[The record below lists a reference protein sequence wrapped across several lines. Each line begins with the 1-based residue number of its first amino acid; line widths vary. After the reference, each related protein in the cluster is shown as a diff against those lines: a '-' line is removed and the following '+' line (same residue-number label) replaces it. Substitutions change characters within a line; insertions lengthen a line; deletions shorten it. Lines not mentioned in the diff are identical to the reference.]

1 MKSKGLAI
9 GLNLLSLCGIG
20 GLHDFYCGKIWL
32 GVIKLLTINFFWI
45 GTLVDTIL
53 IACDSYYIKFGTTTK
68 QAQVYRT
75 QPMANV
81 PDRISEEGICWSN
94 GTDNQIDWA
103 EDLVRG
109 FMKKAL
115 EIIADAEEKGKIT
128 NEERIEITDDLE
140 NSIIYQSDANWWID
154 NRTTPIKDKMREITN
169 NDIVDKL

>member
-1 MKSKGLAI
+1 MKSKGIAI

-32 GVIKLLTINFFWI
+32 GLIKLFTVNFLWI
-45 GTLVDTIL
+45 GTLIDTIL
-53 IACDSYYIKFGTTTK
+53 IACDCYYCKFGAAAQ
-68 QAQVYRT
+68 QAPTYRP

-81 PDRISEEGICWSN
+81 PDRISEEGICWTN

-103 EDLVRG
+103 ENLTRG

-115 EIIADAEEKGKIT
+115 EIIADAEQDGKIT

-140 NSIIYQSDANWWID
+140 NSIIYQDDANWWID
-154 NRTTPIKDKMREITN
+154 NRNTPIKEKMKEITN